1 MSETHSS
8 QNSDARTEMPLTPAL
23 RKRLQECY
31 QTAVERMKQ
40 PAHDADY
47 VHTLLVECVIR
58 DPGNVTYLDAFFDNL
73 RRKYNNN
80 KRGSLFGF
88 GGKSAFKKAV
98 DKQQWRDALKEGP
111 QVLKRNPWH
120 VATLRSLA
128 QACAACGLFEAE
140 LRYLRQALEPNPHD
154 PQVNR
159 HCAQSLTRVG
169 QYDQAITCWHR
180 VDEYTKG
187 GDREAQQRIAELQI
201 EKTQA
206 HRKVVKGEPPR
217 RAVPSVKSLV
227 PPSTSVPESPPEM
240 VARREIPLTR
250 RQSLEQTLHINPTD
264 VEAYLELTKLHVD
277 ENRLGEAMQLLAR
290 ALPATGNELRLV
302 TVNEDVEILR
312 RKRQLVMAE
321 QRGQKEPSPDAQR
334 LIESLRQDLAR
345 YELDV
350 FLARARRY
358 PQDWECQFQ
367 LGLRLKQVE
376 NYREALDCFQK
387 AAQLPTRKV
396 LAVIELGECLQLLRQ
411 YDKAMECYEAAVGLA
426 SLEGN
431 SESLPLALYRAG
443 VLAAALRQDQAAEDR
458 FQQLVQM
465 VPDYKD
471 AAARLDKIRQMRD
484 AK

>member
-1 MSETHSS
+1 MSETRSS
-8 QNSDARTEMPLTPAL
+8 QSSDASSGVPLTPAL

-31 QTAVERMKQ
+31 QTAVERLKQ
-40 PAHDADY
+40 PAYDADY
-47 VHTLLVECVIR
+47 VHTLLVECVVR
-58 DPGNVTYLDAFFDNL
+58 DPGNITYLDAFFDNL

-80 KRGSLFGF
+80 KRGSLLSF
-88 GGKSAFKKAV
+88 GGRGAFKKAV
-98 DKQQWRDALKEGP
+98 DKQQWREALKEGP
-111 QVLKRNPWH
+111 HVLKSNPWH

-140 LRYLRQALEPNPHD
+140 LRYLRQALEPNPHE

-169 QYDQAITCWHR
+169 QYDQAISCWHR

-206 HRKVVKGEPPR
+206 HRKVLKGESPR
-217 RAVPSVKSLV
+217 RVVPSVKSLA
-227 PPSTSVPESPPEM
+227 PPPPEPEAPPET
-240 VARREIPLTR
+240 VTRREIPLTR

-277 ENRLGEAMQLLAR
+277 ENRLGEAIQLLAR
-290 ALPATGNELRLV
+290 ALPATGNDLRLV

-321 QRGQKEPSPDAQR
+321 QRAQKEPSPDAQR
-334 LIESLRQDLAR
+334 LVESLRQDLAR

-367 LGLRLKQVE
+367 LGLRLKRVD

-396 LAVIELGECLQLLRQ
+396 LAVLELGECLQLLRQ
-411 YDKAMECYEAAVGLA
+411 YDKAMECYEAALGLA
-426 SLEGN
+426 SAEEN
-431 SESLPLALYRAG
+431 SEFLQLALYRAG

-465 VPDYKD
+465 APDYKD